1 VTEFSHVF
9 ENLFIVD
16 LLLRWCFVVLLL
28 HDFLFVVVL
37 VANPKDGTL
46 KVTSD
51 QAQQNL
57 ARKVCE
63 TFPFYSVN
71 CSGTENFY
79 QYVWFYQC
87 N

>member
-1 VTEFSHVF
+1 MVF
-9 ENLFIVD
+9 RRSAFTRFPV
-16 LLLRWCFVVLLL
+16 RRRAR
-28 HDFLFVVVL
+28 
-37 VANPKDGTL
+37 ANPKDGTL

-57 ARKVCE
+57 ARKVAKLSRSIRSIAPE
-63 TFPFYSVN
+63 RK
-71 CSGTENFY
+71 NFY

>member
-1 VTEFSHVF
+1 MVF
-9 ENLFIVD
+9 RRSAFTRFPV
-16 LLLRWCFVVLLL
+16 RRRAR
-28 HDFLFVVVL
+28 
-37 VANPKDGTL
+37 ANPKDGTL